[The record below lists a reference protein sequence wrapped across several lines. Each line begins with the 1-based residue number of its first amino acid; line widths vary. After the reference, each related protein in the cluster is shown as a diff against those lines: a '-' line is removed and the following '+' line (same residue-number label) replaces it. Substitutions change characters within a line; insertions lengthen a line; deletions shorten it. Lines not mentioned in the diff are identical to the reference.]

1 MTLIVNEIVF
11 RVNTGHNTCEP
22 ENRDRLAA
30 DQYGITN
37 LKALSTLISITFG
50 KLLSIFRIGLVL
62 LSLSGS

>member
-11 RVNTGHNTCEP
+11 RVNTGHDACEP
-22 ENRDRLAA
+22 KNTAYLAA
-30 DQYGITN
+30 DQYEITN

-50 KLLSIFRIGLVL
+50 RSLSILRIGLVL